1 MGTYRVLQDVEAD
14 DKLVGPLSLRQF
26 IYAAIAAFCGW
37 ISAMAVTNNV
47 AFFLVLFVPIMLF
60 TGFLAFPWGK
70 DQPTELWALAK
81 IRFYLKPHKR
91 IWDQSGA
98 KNLVTITVPKRVERR
113 LTDGLSQNE
122 VRSRLNALASTID
135 SRGWAVKN
143 VNVNVSSVAPSYNVS
158 DRLVDV
164 SSMPQEVSS
173 IEVSASDDML
183 DAAAS
188 PVAQQFD
195 AMMQHAATEQRQR
208 LITQMN
214 APVQAPLPP
223 QTPQP
228 TQPVAAPNDFWFLN
242 QQPTTTAAGQSTFT
256 NSTVVQPVAQGVA
269 QDNVVGG
276 LPASVPTAAE
286 PTDEEEA
293 FIASHKPAE
302 NTANTVNAHLKTIKT
317 PQQLA
322 DEALQARADA
332 AQKAAE
338 ESVLQNQQAHMTS
351 DRQADI
357 MNLASNDDLN
367 ISTIAR
373 QASKHK
379 DIDTDE
385 VVISL
390 R

>member
-1 MGTYRVLQDVEAD
+1 MGTYKVLQDVEAD

-26 IYAAIAAFCGW
+26 IYAAVAGFCGW

-47 AFFLVLFVPIMLF
+47 SFLLVFFVPIMLF
-60 TGFLAFPWGK
+60 SGFLAFPWGK

-81 IRFYLKPHKR
+81 VRFFLKPHKR

-98 KNLVTITVPKRVERR
+98 KDLVTVTAPKHVDRH
-113 LTDGLSQNE
+113 LTNGLSQSE
-122 VRSRLNALASTID
+122 VHSRLSALASTID

-143 VNVNVSSVAPSYNVS
+143 VNVNVSSVAPSYSAS

-164 SSMPQEVSS
+164 SAMPQEVSS
-173 IEVSASDDML
+173 VDIQASDDML
-183 DAAAS
+183 DASAN
-188 PVAQQFD
+188 PVAHQFD
-195 AMMQHAATEQRQR
+195 AMMQHAADEHRQR
-208 LITQMN
+208 LMAQMST
-214 APVQAPLPP
+214 ATPV
-223 QTPQP
+223 PQP
-228 TQPVAAPNDFWFLN
+228 VSVPQATTPPNDFWFLN
-242 QQPTTTAAGQSTFT
+242 QPTATVPGQATFAS
-256 NSTVVQPVAQGVA
+256 STVVQPAPSNTLA
-269 QDNVVGG
+269 QDTVVGG

-293 FIASHKPAE
+293 FISSHKPQD
-302 NTANTVNAHLKTIKT
+302 TTSNTVNAHLKTIKT

-332 AQKAAE
+332 ARKAAE
-338 ESVLQNQQAHMTS
+338 ESVLQNQQAQMTS

-379 DIDTDE
+379 EIDTDE